1 MGNYCKG
8 FFKMVLT
15 KKQLRL
21 VMLVI
26 LLAVL
31 LLLVGQTTQ

>member
-1 MGNYCKG
+1 
-8 FFKMVLT
+8 MVLT